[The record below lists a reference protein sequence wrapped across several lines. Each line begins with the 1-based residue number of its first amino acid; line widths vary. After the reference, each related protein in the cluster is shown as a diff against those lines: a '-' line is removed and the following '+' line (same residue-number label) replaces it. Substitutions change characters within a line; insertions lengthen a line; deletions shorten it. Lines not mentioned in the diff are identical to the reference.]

1 MRCLLCACLRR
12 RGRRRL
18 LHRRGGGLH
27 RLDGGLLGAGLLGVQ
42 VRPDEA
48 DAHEREQAH
57 GNDDGRRATVGE
69 LRFLWS
75 REGRVVG
82 TSVSP
87 QCVSPCA
94 HGAPRRD
101 QPRTAA
107 GAFRYCRLVSSSSRP
122 AWGQEQ
128 REVSGGPVSGAP
140 ASESDRPGPANRA
153 QERGWD
159 CRPRPRYPFQPA
171 SSRRLAPGCLPLGGP
186 AACLGAA
193 ARPRRPNSAQRVLFP
208 PYAQVPGRRKGYE
221 RTMVAPARVRGAG
234 A

>member
-1 MRCLLCACLRR
+1 MRLLCDCLRR

-18 LHRRGGGLH
+18 LHRRGRGLH
-27 RLDGGLLGAGLLGVQ
+27 RLGRGLLGAGLLGVQ
-42 VRPDEA
+42 VCPDEA

-75 REGRVVG
+75 RGGRVVG

-94 HGAPRRD
+94 HGTPRRD

-128 REVSGGPVSGAP
+128 REVSGGP
-140 ASESDRPGPANRA
+140 SEWGTGERDR
-153 QERGWD
+153 
-159 CRPRPRYPFQPA
+159 
-171 SSRRLAPGCLPLGGP
+171 S
-186 AACLGAA
+186 
-193 ARPRRPNSAQRVLFP
+193 ARPRKLSPRTGLGLP
-208 PYAQVPGRRKGYE
+208 PASKAPI
-221 RTMVAPARVRGAG
+221 PARQQQASGACVPPAGRASSLFGCGGEAKEAKQRTAG
-234 A
+234 AVSAVRPGARSPKRS